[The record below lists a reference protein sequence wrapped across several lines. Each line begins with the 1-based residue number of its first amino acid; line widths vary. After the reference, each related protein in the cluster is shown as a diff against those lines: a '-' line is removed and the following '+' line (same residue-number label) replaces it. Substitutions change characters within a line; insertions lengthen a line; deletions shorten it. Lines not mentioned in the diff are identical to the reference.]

1 MGLRKRSGV
10 TRRGHASIANMDRTQ
25 PARERER
32 LGRSRTLDLLR
43 RHVPEVSI
51 GPMVPVMTA
60 DSPRPSTGW
69 DAVSLEPA
77 KIMSSLPRSGTIER
91 GRAQRARYLGDDV
104 RTGRSRSR
112 SVSPSPVVS
121 NQINADLWG
130 KIILVAAPGEVPALN
145 KEVAAALRRDA
156 LWKTFAA
163 RRAPRLWGA
172 LAAAPPGRDRF
183 RRAVL
188 LERDRPIGRG
198 RAAFAAPALDESL
211 TCIVIVTQGD
221 TEVFRARFPF
231 EPNVADREFYDGGA
245 QVNCSVA
252 SQHGLSAARK
262 AWDDAR
268 NIIVEPEISIPIDS
282 VTGPALNMCPCPGP
296 GSLTTHYLL
305 ERPDGR
311 VAKLVVFDSGHI
323 RARDCMSH
331 ASDDWFEHMAWSDQI
346 VYLPG
351 PTKWKFAFVLALTFP
366 GYDEETFAPYTPWED
381 GRVFSLELQAT
392 NSPVEINFGVKKP
405 YGEEAS
411 QQVIADLQ
419 RSIAGLTWH

>member
-1 MGLRKRSGV
+1 
-10 TRRGHASIANMDRTQ
+10 MDQTQ
-25 PARERER
+25 PTGDLERI
-32 LGRSRTLDLLR
+32 GRSRSLHLLR
-43 RHVPEVSI
+43 RYVPEVFV
-51 GPMVPVMTA
+51 GPMVPVMAA

-77 KIMSSLPRSGTIER
+77 KIMNSLPRSGTIER
-91 GRAQRARYLGDDV
+91 GRAQRARYLGDDARGGRSRSV
-104 RTGRSRSR
+104 SRSRSR
-112 SVSPSPVVS
+112 SRSPSPVVS

-130 KIILVAAPGEVPALN
+130 KIILVAAPGEVPVLN
-145 KEVAAALRRDA
+145 KEVAAALHRDA

-188 LERDRPIGRG
+188 LERDTNSIGP
-198 RAAFAAPALDESL
+198 AAPALDESL
-211 TCIVIVTQGD
+211 SCIVIVTQGD

-231 EPNVADREFYDGGA
+231 EPNVADARFYEGGA

-252 SQHGLSAARK
+252 SQHGLSARGYK
-262 AWDDAR
+262 R

-296 GSLTTHYLL
+296 DSLTTHYLL
-305 ERPDGR
+305 ERADGR

-323 RARDCMSH
+323 HTRDCMSH
-331 ASDDWFEHMAWSDQI
+331 TTDDWFEHMAWSDQI
-346 VYLPG
+346 LYLPG

-366 GYDEETFAPYTPWED
+366 GYDEDTFEPYTPYED

-392 NSPVEINFGVKKP
+392 NSPVEINFCVNKP

>member
-1 MGLRKRSGV
+1 
-10 TRRGHASIANMDRTQ
+10 MDQTQ
-25 PARERER
+25 PTGDLERI
-32 LGRSRTLDLLR
+32 GRSRSLHLLR
-43 RHVPEVSI
+43 RPVPEVFV
-51 GPMVPVMTA
+51 GPMVPVMAA

-77 KIMSSLPRSGTIER
+77 KIMNSLPRSGTIER
-91 GRAQRARYLGDDV
+91 GRAQRARYLGDDARGGRSRSV
-104 RTGRSRSR
+104 SRSRSR
-112 SVSPSPVVS
+112 SRSPSPVVS

-130 KIILVAAPGEVPALN
+130 KIILVAAPGEVPVLN
-145 KEVAAALRRDA
+145 KEVAAALHRDA

-188 LERDRPIGRG
+188 LERDTNSIGP
-198 RAAFAAPALDESL
+198 AAPALDESL
-211 TCIVIVTQGD
+211 SCIVIVTQGD

-231 EPNVADREFYDGGA
+231 EPNVADARFYEGGA

-252 SQHGLSAARK
+252 SQHGLSARGYK
-262 AWDDAR
+262 R

-296 GSLTTHYLL
+296 DSLTTHYLL
-305 ERPDGR
+305 ERADGR

-323 RARDCMSH
+323 HTRDCMSH
-331 ASDDWFEHMAWSDQI
+331 TTDDWFEHMAWSDQI
-346 VYLPG
+346 VHLPG

-366 GYDEETFAPYTPWED
+366 GYDEDTFEPYTPWED

-392 NSPVEINFGVKKP
+392 NSPVEINFGVMKP

-411 QQVIADLQ
+411 RQVIADLQ

>member
-1 MGLRKRSGV
+1 
-10 TRRGHASIANMDRTQ
+10 MDQTQ
-25 PARERER
+25 PTGDLERI
-32 LGRSRTLDLLR
+32 GRSRSLHLLR
-43 RHVPEVSI
+43 RHVPEVFV
-51 GPMVPVMTA
+51 GPMVPVMAA

-77 KIMSSLPRSGTIER
+77 KIMNSLPRSGTIER
-91 GRAQRARYLGDDV
+91 GRAQRARYLGDDARGGRSRSV
-104 RTGRSRSR
+104 SRSRSR
-112 SVSPSPVVS
+112 SRSPSPVVS

-130 KIILVAAPGEVPALN
+130 KIILVAAPGEVPVLN
-145 KEVAAALRRDA
+145 KEVAAALHRDA

-188 LERDRPIGRG
+188 LERDTNSIGP
-198 RAAFAAPALDESL
+198 AAPALDESL
-211 TCIVIVTQGD
+211 SCIVIVTQGD

-231 EPNVADREFYDGGA
+231 EPNVADARFYEGGA

-252 SQHGLSAARK
+252 SQHGLSARGYK
-262 AWDDAR
+262 R

-305 ERPDGR
+305 ERADGR

-351 PTKWKFAFVLALTFP
+351 PTGWCKWKFAFVLALTFP
-366 GYDEETFAPYTPWED
+366 GYDEDTFEPYTPWED

-392 NSPVEINFGVKKP
+392 NSPVEINFGVMKP

-411 QQVIADLQ
+411 RQVIADLQ